1 MSTSLGYKA
10 FQGVL
15 RATRYRNHMPKDAAK
30 GNTRDMLPKGKWAKR
45 WRREEFEGRAVWLC
59 DPAGGPTDRVYVHLH
74 GGGYVYG
81 IQSLHYMALGELSD
95 HAGMTV
101 IMPDYPLPPVA
112 KAREI
117 IGWADRH
124 FASAVE
130 CYGLANV
137 SLGGDSAGANLALAV
152 LQMRSARGEPQP
164 ETNILWSP
172 WLDLTG
178 PREFTKEDD
187 YEALITPFG
196 LEPAVTGYVGDMDRN
211 DPLISP
217 LGADID
223 ALPPMH
229 IVSGGKDIL
238 HHDGVAFAERARA
251 AGKLASLT
259 LEPDYG
265 HYWMF
270 YPVKD
275 RHRTLREIAG
285 MLAG

>member
-15 RATRYRNHMPKDAAK
+15 RATRYRNRMPKDAAR
-30 GNTRDMLPKGKWAKR
+30 GHQRNMLPKGQWAKR
-45 WRREEFEGRAVWLC
+45 WRKEAFEGRAVWIC
-59 DPAGGPTDRVYVHLH
+59 DPSGGPTERVYIHLH

-81 IQSLHYMALGELSD
+81 IQSLHYMALGELAD
-95 HAGMTV
+95 HAEMTV
-101 IMPDYPLPPVA
+101 IMPDYPLPPDA
-112 KAREI
+112 QARDI

-124 FASAVE
+124 FACAVD
-130 CYGLANV
+130 CYWLENV

-152 LQMRSARGEPQP
+152 LQRRASRGEPQP
-164 ETNILWSP
+164 EINILWSP

-178 PREFTKEDD
+178 PREFTKDDD

-196 LEPAVTGYVGDMDRN
+196 LEPAVRGYLGDMDRN

-217 LGADID
+217 IGADMGM
-223 ALPPMH
+223 LPPMH
-229 IVSGGKDIL
+229 IVSGGQDIL
-238 HHDGVAFAERARA
+238 HDDGVAFADRARA

-259 LEPDYG
+259 VEPDYG

-275 RHRTLREIAG
+275 RHRTLREIGA